1 MEKSGL
7 TKRIILNNREAYFPL
22 FTIIITFLIYWIT
35 SLFIEYADSHTIC
48 PFLFFT
54 LDIFIIKYALDFYRE
69 LKNKNLNK
77 TTILALFL
85 SSIILLSL
93 IFIIGLILLLLSDIF
108 YLIPIFIHLISIF
121 IIYYFLRREVVK
133 YYEKK
138 NRKINKF

>member
-22 FTIIITFLIYWIT
+22 FTIIFTFLIYWIT
-35 SLFIEYADSHTIC
+35 SLFIEFADSHTIC

-54 LDIFIIKYALDFYRE
+54 LDIFIIKYALDFYRD
-69 LKNKNLNK
+69 LKNRNLNK
-77 TTILALFL
+77 TSILALFL

-108 YLIPIFIHLISIF
+108 YLIPISIHLISIF
-121 IIYYFLRREVVK
+121 IIYYFLHREVVK

-138 NRKINKF
+138 KQKD

>member
-1 MEKSGL
+1 MVKSGL
-7 TKRIILNNREAYFPL
+7 TRRSILNNKEAYYPL
-22 FTIIITFLIYWIT
+22 FTIIFTFLIYWII
-35 SLFIEYADSHTIC
+35 SLFIEFADSRTIF

-108 YLIPIFIHLISIF
+108 YVIPISIHLISIF
-121 IIYYFLRREVVK
+121 IIYYFLHREVVK
-133 YYEKK
+133 YYEKR
-138 NRKINKF
+138 NIEINKY

>member
-1 MEKSGL
+1 MEKSGM
-7 TKRIILNNREAYFPL
+7 TKRIILNNKETFYPL
-22 FTIIITFLIYWIT
+22 FTIIFTFLIYWII
-35 SLFIEYADSHTIC
+35 SLFIEFADSHTIF

-54 LDIFIIKYALDFYRE
+54 LDIFIIKYALDFYRV

-77 TTILALFL
+77 TSILALFL
-85 SSIILLSL
+85 SSIIILSL

-108 YLIPIFIHLISIF
+108 YLIPISIHLISIF

-138 NRKINKF
+138 NREINKF

>member
-7 TKRIILNNREAYFPL
+7 TKRIILNNKEAYYPL
-22 FTIIITFLIYWIT
+22 ITITFTFLIYWIL
-35 SLFIEYADSHTIC
+35 SLFIKFADSHTIW

-77 TTILALFL
+77 TSILALFL

-93 IFIIGLILLLLSDIF
+93 IIIIGLILLLLSDIY
-108 YLIPIFIHLISIF
+108 YLIPISIHIISIF
-121 IIYYFLRREVVK
+121 VIYYFLRREVVK

-138 NRKINKF
+138 NREINKF